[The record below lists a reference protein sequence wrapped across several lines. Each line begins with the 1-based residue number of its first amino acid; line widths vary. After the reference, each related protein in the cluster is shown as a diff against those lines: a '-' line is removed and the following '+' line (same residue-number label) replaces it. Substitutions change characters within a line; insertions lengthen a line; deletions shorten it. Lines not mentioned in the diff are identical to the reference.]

1 VTEILQE
8 WYTMHSVADDPT
20 KLVGPLRKSRWVV
33 RARTREGS
41 EAIQVMMRHA
51 DSLFTSTLFDTN
63 GRILFHVAANSRA
76 RCEKA
81 VVEAGLLR
89 SR

>member
-1 VTEILQE
+1 VKEISQE
-8 WYTMHSVADDPT
+8 WFTMHSVGDDPT

-51 DSLFTSTLFDTN
+51 DHLYTSTLFDTN
-63 GRILFHVAANSRA
+63 GRILFHVAANSRSQ
-76 RCEKA
+76 CEKA
-81 VVEAGLLR
+81 ISAAGLL